1 MNKWIGAAAVC
12 INNQREVFMVLQ
24 GKKEEIKTWSVPSGG
39 IEEGETLE
47 ECCIRELNEET
58 GYIGKLNGKYP
69 IKTKNRIEKGI
80 SVEVKYYRVKIVGG
94 SMHIQDPGGLIYD
107 IRWINLLELR
117 DLNLTFP
124 EDRKFLEGLLE

>member
-12 INNQREVFMVLQ
+12 INNQREVLMVFQ
-24 GKKEEIKTWSVPSGG
+24 GKTKEIKTWSIPSGG
-39 IEEGETLE
+39 VEGGETFE

-58 GYIGKLNGKYP
+58 GYIGELIGSHP
-69 IKTKNRIEKGI
+69 IKTKNRIEKDI
-80 SVEVKYYRVKIVGG
+80 SIKVKYYEVMIIGG
-94 SMHIQDPGGLIYD
+94 SMRIQDPDELIYD
-107 IRWINLLELR
+107 IRWINLQELR